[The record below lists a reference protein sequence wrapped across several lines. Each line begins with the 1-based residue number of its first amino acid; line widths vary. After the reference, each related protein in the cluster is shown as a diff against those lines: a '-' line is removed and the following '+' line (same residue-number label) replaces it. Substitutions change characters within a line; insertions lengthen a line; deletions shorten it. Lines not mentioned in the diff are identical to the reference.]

1 MNLGTLVSFEGHRW
15 RVYKVDR
22 HVKTVTLIRWG
33 GVFEEIADDNPGV
46 SVVADPSEWPVV
58 TARVRP
64 NAGPLAKLSLTRG
77 TRPRPLEPL
86 VDWVPS
92 DMGRA
97 GGSIFINPGLKLR
110 TGEVLIAEYKSGAVS
125 RIVITKRYG
134 TMAERKQRA
143 SGAPVKRGLM
153 EFLDGEDFVE

>member
-1 MNLGTLVSFEGHRW
+1 MNLGALVKYEGHRW
-15 RVYKVDR
+15 RVYRVDR

-33 GVFEEIADDNPGV
+33 GALEEIADDNPGAT
-46 SVVADPSEWPVV
+46 VVADPSEWPVV

-64 NAGPLAKLSLTRG
+64 NAGPLVKLSLTRG
-77 TRPRPLEPL
+77 RMRQLEPL

-92 DMGRA
+92 DMARP
-97 GGSIFINPGLKLR
+97 GGSIFMSPDLKLR
-110 TGEVLIAEYKSGAVS
+110 IGEILIAEHKTGAAS

-134 TMAERKQRA
+134 TMAERKRYA
-143 SGAPVKRGLM
+143 LGSPEKRGLM